1 MEPVRDL
8 DYKLVDILNALLDT
22 GVVIN
27 ADVVITVS
35 GIPLIGINL
44 RAALAGMA
52 TMLDYGLMEAWDES
66 IRKYYAKEIEERKL
80 HAVNTEELK
89 SVGKSMSVSGLVPKH
104 DFQTEPIRSSFSNE
118 HLIQKEKLWF
128 LSSASDIIGETW
140 LPGYMYV
147 TDKRVY
153 WTYHLD
159 SKILFDIPVK
169 NVISIEVNGT
179 ESRIIRI
186 PNKHKILKISH
197 RDSGNEEIILFSGE
211 ELKIKRVK
219 SAIENANNN
228 LLNHI

>member
-1 MEPVRDL
+1 MKPVRDL

-27 ADVVITVS
+27 ADVVISVS

-66 IRKYYAKEIEERKL
+66 IRKYYAKEIEERNL
-80 HAVNTEELK
+80 SMLK
-89 SVGKSMSVSGLVPKH
+89 NKKIEMASGIVSNQRNLSDK
-104 DFQTEPIRSSFSNE
+104 
-118 HLIQKEKLWF
+118 LIQPSLSDVEIILKEKLWF

-153 WTYHLD
+153 WSYHLD
-159 SKILFDIPVK
+159 GNTLFDIPVK
-169 NVISIEVNGT
+169 NVISIEVDET
-179 ESRIIRI
+179 KPYITRI
-186 PNKHKILKISH
+186 PNKHKIFKISY
-197 RDSGNEEIILFSGE
+197 RDSGNKEIASFSGE
-211 ELKIKRVK
+211 ELKIKRIK
-219 SAIENANNN
+219 SAIENTNNN